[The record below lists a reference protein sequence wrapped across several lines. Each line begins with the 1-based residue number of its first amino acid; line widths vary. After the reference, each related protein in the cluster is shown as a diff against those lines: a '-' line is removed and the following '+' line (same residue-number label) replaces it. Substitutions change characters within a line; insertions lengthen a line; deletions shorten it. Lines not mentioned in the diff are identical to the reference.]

1 MLIKH
6 PTIEL
11 QAQPKGLLKT
21 SGGDSD
27 TLFYT
32 VTGEPPA
39 RRLRKG
45 GKDPAMATL
54 SENQS
59 GMSLSSQSWGVTGS
73 ASSHS
78 AQGKLCCNN
87 LSMAPGSIIWGQ

>member
-1 MLIKH
+1 MRNLGLGRAVYFLFILPRGLCVLIKH

-21 SGGDSD
+21 SGGNSD
-27 TLFYT
+27 TLFCT

-45 GKDPAMATL
+45 ERM
-54 SENQS
+54 
-59 GMSLSSQSWGVTGS
+59 
-73 ASSHS
+73 
-78 AQGKLCCNN
+78 
-87 LSMAPGSIIWGQ
+87 